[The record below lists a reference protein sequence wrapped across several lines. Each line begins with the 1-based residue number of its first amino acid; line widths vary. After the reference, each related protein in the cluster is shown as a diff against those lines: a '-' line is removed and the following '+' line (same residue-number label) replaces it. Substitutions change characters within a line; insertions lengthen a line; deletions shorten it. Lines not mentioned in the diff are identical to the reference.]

1 MASRSI
7 FLATPRRRPR
17 STRCHRSNSPG
28 SFTTI
33 LRNPRRQRDAVDAL
47 RHGLDHRQLDVIPVF
62 GELSREDQDWIG
74 ILEKELT
81 GRSWGELG
89 LVLEQTTS
97 HCEPAHGR
105 GCQSVGHFQTGFWAG
120 FAGTITSPTR
130 RGRTWRHWLRS
141 FGNGGQG
148 RVVAKSP
155 QATERHAT

>member
-1 MASRSI
+1 MTITSITINSATLGASPGPVLNEGS
-7 FLATPRRRPR
+7 
-17 STRCHRSNSPG
+17 STSNSFTINGTGFPG
-28 SFTTI
+28 DVTASGITFNFPGYSPAASSIDTLSSI
-33 LRNPRRQRDAVDAL
+33 EFAGEFYYDPGNPRRQRDAVDAL

-105 GCQSVGHFQTGFWAG
+105 GCQ
-120 FAGTITSPTR
+120 
-130 RGRTWRHWLRS
+130 
-141 FGNGGQG
+141 
-148 RVVAKSP
+148 
-155 QATERHAT
+155 